1 MKLMN
6 VENGKTIAKKSCA
19 LLVAVCLMLCT
30 ILQAGTVTASAASS
44 SDKAL
49 KTKVTQIVN
58 KKVDKKD
65 TKEEKL
71 EKLFTYVEKNYKY
84 GRPTKA
90 AGSKGWEKTF
100 AMEMY
105 KKKKGSC
112 YHFAAAYAFLAQKAT
127 GYKVRVA
134 IGKTNGF
141 SGKLQDHSWV
151 ELKIGKKWFICDP
164 NMDKFAEDSSGKY
177 FLKERS
183 KLKKTYNKFK
193 KVKYTTIKL

>member
-1 MKLMN
+1 MKMMN
-6 VENGKTIAKKSCA
+6 HAKERGTAKRICA
-19 LLVAVCLMLCT
+19 AAVALCFLLGAV
-30 ILQAGTVTASAASS
+30 LQASAVTASAASS

-49 KTKVTQIVN
+49 KKKVTQIV
-58 KKVDKKD
+58 KKNVDKKD

-71 EKLFTYVEKNYKY
+71 EKLFTYTEDTYKY

-90 AGSKGWEKTF
+90 AGAKGWEKKF

-127 GYKVRVA
+127 GCKVRVA
-134 IGKTNGF
+134 MGKTNGF
-141 SGKLQDHSWV
+141 SGKRQAHSWV
-151 ELKIGKKWFICDP
+151 EVKINKKWYICDP
-164 NMDKFAEDSSGKY
+164 NMDKFAADSSGKY

-183 KLKKTYNKFK
+183 KLKKTYNNFK
-193 KVKYTTIKL
+193 KTTYVTVKL